1 MPYTLINLLDLIEI
15 GGQSTC
21 VGSKSGGKERCGN
34 HNLIT
39 DVEKADLILLM
50 MGSGTSRK
58 LVRMFLRNL
67 AVFSLCKKNHQGQI
81 EGVVKKWTEH
91 TASTSMFEDTK
102 SSKIPRIWYQ
112 TVENLK
118 AELQQAQG
126 LYSSAKTEAQKLK
139 VSLEDA
145 RLQGQKAQELA
156 QNTQIEVQRLLA
168 ENRSLKTSLTQI
180 SQEHRVSNLA
190 SSKLEAQVETLLQA
204 KVELSESNIYLRTE
218 CAAAEEQVK
227 TIRLQFATMEDVNS
241 KLREDLEK
249 TQQANLGLADTVS
262 NLKSGVQGWKNK
274 SIDLEWQVASLEKR
288 LEVSTTSK
296 DSLRGKL
303 TDLRAKFEAS
313 KATEKKL
320 TERNATLNLRTRE
333 LEKLQKEKQLVEC
346 EDERDETAMGA
357 GISDEAQS
365 VSTSWQCAVM

>member
-21 VGSKSGGKERCGN
+21 VGFKSGGKERCGN

-50 MGSGTSRK
+50 MGSGASRK
-58 LVRMFLRNL
+58 LVL
-67 AVFSLCKKNHQGQI
+67 FSLCKKNDQGQI
-81 EGVVKKWTEH
+81 DGVVKKWTEH

-118 AELQQAQG
+118 AELQQAQS
-126 LYSSAKTEAQKLK
+126 LYSSARTEARKLK

-180 SQEHRVSNLA
+180 SQEHRVSDLA

-204 KVELSESNIYLRTE
+204 KVELSESNMLLRTE
-218 CAAAEEQVK
+218 CTAAEEQVK

-249 TQQANLGLADTVS
+249 TQQANLDLDDTVS
-262 NLKSGVQGWKNK
+262 NLKSGVQDWKNISK
-274 SIDLEWQVASLEKR
+274 DLEWQVASLEKR

-320 TERNATLNLRTRE
+320 TETNATLNLRTRE
-333 LEKLQKEKQLVEC
+333 LEKLQREIKLVEC
-346 EDERDETAMGA
+346 GDGRDETAMGA
-357 GISDEAQS
+357 GMSEEAQS
-365 VSTSWQCAVM
+365 ASTSWQCAVM

>member
-1 MPYTLINLLDLIEI
+1 MKLTSTEGYSLVPHSLVITFIMPYTLINLLDLIEI
-15 GGQSTC
+15 GGQSTR

-34 HNLIT
+34 HNLVT

-50 MGSGTSRK
+50 MGSGASRK

-81 EGVVKKWTEH
+81 DGVVKKWTEH

-118 AELQQAQG
+118 AELQQAQS

-156 QNTQIEVQRLLA
+156 QNTQVEVQRLLA

-180 SQEHRVSNLA
+180 SQERRVSNLA
-190 SSKLEAQVETLLQA
+190 SSKLETQVETLLQA
-204 KVELSESNIYLRTE
+204 KVELSESNMLLRTE
-218 CAAAEEQVK
+218 CTSAEEQ
-227 TIRLQFATMEDVNS
+227 
-241 KLREDLEK
+241 
-249 TQQANLGLADTVS
+249 ANLDLDDTVS
-262 NLKSGVQGWKNK
+262 NLKSGIQDWKNN

-288 LEVSTTSK
+288 LEVSTASK

-303 TDLRAKFEAS
+303 TDLRAKFDAS

-333 LEKLQKEKQLVEC
+333 LEKLQKQKQLVEC
-346 EDERDETAMGA
+346 EDERDETAVKA
-357 GISDEAQS
+357 EVSEVSEETQS
-365 VSTSWQCAVM
+365 ASISWQCAVM

>member
-21 VGSKSGGKERCGN
+21 VGSKSVGKERCGN
-34 HNLIT
+34 HNLVT

-50 MGSGTSRK
+50 MGSGASRK
-58 LVRMFLRNL
+58 LVRMVLRNL

-81 EGVVKKWTEH
+81 DGVVKKWTEH

-118 AELQQAQG
+118 AELQQAQS

-156 QNTQIEVQRLLA
+156 QNTQVE
-168 ENRSLKTSLTQI
+168 I
-180 SQEHRVSNLA
+180 SQERRVSNLA
-190 SSKLEAQVETLLQA
+190 SSKLETQVETLLQA
-204 KVELSESNIYLRTE
+204 KVELSESNMLLRTE
-218 CAAAEEQVK
+218 CTSAEEQVK
-227 TIRLQFATMEDVNS
+227 TILLQFATMEDVNS

-249 TQQANLGLADTVS
+249 TQQANLDLDEPVS
-262 NLKSGVQGWKNK
+262 NLKSGVQDWKNK

-288 LEVSTTSK
+288 LEVSTASK

-303 TDLRAKFEAS
+303 TDLRAKHDAS

-320 TERNATLNLRTRE
+320 TETNATLNLRTRE
-333 LEKLQKEKQLVEC
+333 LEKLQREIKLVEC
-346 EDERDETAMGA
+346 GDGRDETAMGA
-357 GISDEAQS
+357 GMSDEAQS
-365 VSTSWQCAVM
+365 ASTSWQCAVL

>member
-34 HNLIT
+34 HNLVT

-50 MGSGTSRK
+50 MGSGASRK
-58 LVRMFLRNL
+58 LVR
-67 AVFSLCKKNHQGQI
+67 QI
-81 EGVVKKWTEH
+81 DGVVKKWTEH

-118 AELQQAQG
+118 AELQQAQS

-156 QNTQIEVQRLLA
+156 QNTQTEVQRLLT
-168 ENRSLKTSLTQI
+168 ENKNLETSLAQI
-180 SQEHRVSNLA
+180 SQERRVSNLEI
-190 SSKLEAQVETLLQA
+190 SKLETQVETLLQA

-218 CAAAEEQVK
+218 CTSAEEQVK
-227 TIRLQFATMEDVNS
+227 TILLQFATMEDVNS

-249 TQQANLGLADTVS
+249 TQQANLDLDDTVS
-262 NLKSGVQGWKNK
+262 NLKSGIQDWKNK
-274 SIDLEWQVASLEKR
+274 SIDFEWQVASLEKR
-288 LEVSTTSK
+288 LDVSTTSK

-320 TERNATLNLRTRE
+320 TETNAKLNLRTRE
-333 LEKLQKEKQLVEC
+333 LEKFQREIQLVEC
-346 EDERDETAMGA
+346 EDKRDETAMKA
-357 GISDEAQS
+357 EVSEEAQS
-365 VSTSWQCAVM
+365 ASTSWQCAVM